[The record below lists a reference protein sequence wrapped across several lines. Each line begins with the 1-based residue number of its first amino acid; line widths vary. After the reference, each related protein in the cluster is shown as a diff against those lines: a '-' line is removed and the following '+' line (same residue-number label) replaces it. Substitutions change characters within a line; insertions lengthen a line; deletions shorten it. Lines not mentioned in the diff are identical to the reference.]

1 MAFKRIA
8 YKVGMISA
16 TALLAG
22 AVAMAQMPPSG
33 GGQQPGSGQQSPQ
46 QPSTPS
52 GQGSGAYPGTAPT
65 GQDFGAK
72 AFISKGMEGDQ
83 AEIQMGQLAEQKSQS
98 NDVKQL
104 AQKLV
109 ADHTQMDEK
118 WFKPL
123 AKQMDVSEPKGPSK
137 KDKKMAE
144 KMQAL
149 SGADFDAQWLTM
161 MAKDHKKDL
170 KEFQDEANSA
180 QDPSIKQVAQQ
191 GASVISQHLQ
201 LIQQVARNHN
211 VDTGETAKSG
221 SM

>member
-1 MAFKRIA
+1 MGIKPIA
-8 YKVGMISA
+8 YRVAMISA
-16 TALLAG
+16 TAVLAG
-22 AVAMAQMPPSG
+22 AVAVAQMPPSG
-33 GGQQPGSGQQSPQ
+33 GPPAGQTPQ
-46 QPSTPS
+46 QPTTQPN
-52 GQGSGAYPGTAPT
+52 QGSGAYPGTAPT
-65 GQDFGAK
+65 AQDFGEK
-72 AFISKGMEGDQ
+72 AFISKGLEGDQ
-83 AEIQMGQLAEQKSQS
+83 AEMQMGQLAEQKSQS

-109 ADHTQMDEK
+109 NDHTQMDEK

-123 AKQMDVSEPKGPSK
+123 ATQMGVSLPKGPSK

-149 SGADFDAQWLTM
+149 SGNDFDSQWLTM

-180 QDPSIKQVAQQ
+180 QDPSVKQVAQR

-201 LIQQVARNHN
+201 LIEQVAKNHN

>member
-1 MAFKRIA
+1 MNLRGIA
-8 YKVGMISA
+8 YKSCLIPA
-16 TALLAG
+16 TAVLAG

-33 GGQQPGSGQQSPQ
+33 GQQQPPSGQQSPQ
-46 QPSTPS
+46 QPNMPS
-52 GQGSGAYPGTAPT
+52 SQQPGAYPGAQS
-65 GQDFGAK
+65 GQDFAAK
-72 AFISKGMEGDQ
+72 AFISKGMQGDQ
-83 AEIQMGQLAEQKSQS
+83 SEIQMGQLAEQKSQS

-109 ADHTQMDEK
+109 TDHTQMDEK

-149 SGADFDAQWLTM
+149 SGTDFDTQYLTM

-180 QDPSIKQVAQQ
+180 QDPNVKQIAQQ
-191 GASVISQHLQ
+191 GANVISQHLQ
-201 LIQQVARNHN
+201 LIEQVAKNHN
-211 VDTGETAKSG
+211 IDTGETAKSG

>member
-1 MAFKRIA
+1 MELKKIA
-8 YKVGMISA
+8 YRLGIITT

-22 AVAMAQMPPSG
+22 TVALAQMPA
-33 GGQQPGSGQQSPQ
+33 GGQQPGAGQQAPQ
-46 QPSTPS
+46 QPSMPS
-52 GQGSGAYPGTAPT
+52 SHGPGAYPGTAPT
-65 GQDFGAK
+65 SQDFGEK
-72 AFISKGMEGDQ
+72 AFVAKGLEGDQ
-83 AEIQMGQLAEQKSQS
+83 SEVQMGQVAEQKSQS

-109 ADHTQMDEK
+109 NDHTQMDEK

-123 AKQMDVSEPKGPSK
+123 AKQLGVSEPKGPSK

-149 SGADFDAQWLTM
+149 SSSDFDTQYLTM
-161 MAKDHKKDL
+161 MLKDHQKDL

-180 QDPSIKQVAQQ
+180 QDQNVKQVAQQ
-191 GASVISQHLQ
+191 GANVISQHLQ
-201 LIQQVARNHN
+201 LIEQVAKNHN
-211 VDTGETAKSG
+211 VDTGETAKP